1 MHCFQLFGITIKKYK
16 SQFAV
21 AKKSRGTFLAILSF
35 SPPIEERAA
44 GRGRV
49 QERGKMKTMNMKFP
63 ARKARALLLF
73 LAIIGLLCQPQSVRA
88 ARLKD
93 IATVQ
98 GVRNNQLIGYGLVVG
113 LEGTG
118 DGKKAVFTNQSLV
131 NMMGNLGVQ
140 LNKDQVSV
148 RNVAGVMVTAQ
159 LPPFVKSGQTI
170 DVVLSSLGDASS
182 LQGGTLLPTQLK
194 GLDGKVYAIAQG
206 PASIGGF
213 ETENRDINQQRKHLT
228 VARIPDGASV
238 EREVPVSF
246 SGKQEIVLS
255 LNDADFTTVARV
267 VAAINETLGGE
278 YAKASDGATVHV
290 VVPEASSGKEV
301 ALLARLE
308 NLEIMPDVPA
318 RVILDERT
326 GTVVMGENV
335 RIGKIALS
343 HGNLS
348 LLVSGP
354 QPAGKEQAGKTGD
367 TVVRFSEGASLGEI
381 VRALNSLGVNPRDMI
396 AIFQSIK
403 AAGAL
408 QAELEVI

>member
-1 MHCFQLFGITIKKYK
+1 MNTV
-16 SQFAV
+16 SV
-21 AKKSRGTFLAILSF
+21 RF
-35 SPPIEERAA
+35 SA
-44 GRGRV
+44 G
-49 QERGKMKTMNMKFP
+49 
-63 ARKARALLLF
+63 KARALLLVLVAVGMF
-73 LAIIGLLCQPQSVRA
+73 FMPQSAKA

-93 IATVQ
+93 LATVQ

-118 DGKKAVFTNQSLV
+118 DGKKAAFTSQSLV

-140 LNKDQVSV
+140 LSKDDVRV

-159 LPPFVKSGQTI
+159 LPPFVKSGQTV
-170 DVVLSSLGDASS
+170 DVVLSSLGDATS
-182 LQGGTLLPTQLK
+182 LQGGTLLPTQMK

-213 ETENRDINQQRKHLT
+213 EPEIRDIDQQRKHLT
-228 VARIPDGASV
+228 VARIPGGATV
-238 EREVPVSF
+238 EREVPVNF

-255 LNDADFTTVARV
+255 LKSADFTTVARM
-267 VAAINETLGGE
+267 VACINETLGGD
-278 YAKASDGATVHV
+278 YAKAADGATVHV
-290 VVPEASSGKEV
+290 EVPESSAGKEV

-308 NLEIMPDVPA
+308 NLEVIPDGPA

-326 GTVVMGENV
+326 GTVVMGENI

-348 LLVSGP
+348 LQVSGP
-354 QPAGKEQAGKTGD
+354 ESAGKEQTGKIGD
-367 TVVRFSEGASLGEI
+367 TVVRFPEGASLGEI
-381 VRALNSLGVNPRDMI
+381 VRALNSIGVNPRDMI

>member
-1 MHCFQLFGITIKKYK
+1 
-16 SQFAV
+16 
-21 AKKSRGTFLAILSF
+21 
-35 SPPIEERAA
+35 
-44 GRGRV
+44 
-49 QERGKMKTMNMKFP
+49 MKTMNMKFP